1 MMTEVNMNTLSTP
14 VCSERRTLA
23 AVTDVMRSVLGGC
36 GYSVDT
42 DGLLVKMW
50 ANSSDHDWRMQLK
63 HSRCRQ
69 GDKARQ
75 AEKEAST
82 KIPKVDP
89 EEI

>member
-1 MMTEVNMNTLSTP
+1 MMMAEVNMNTLSTP
-14 VCSERRTLA
+14 VCSERSTPA
-23 AVTDVMRSVLGGC
+23 AVTDVMRSVLW

-50 ANSSDHDWRMQLK
+50 VNSSDHDWKMQLK
-63 HSRCRQ
+63 HGQCRQ

-75 AEKEAST
+75 AEKETST